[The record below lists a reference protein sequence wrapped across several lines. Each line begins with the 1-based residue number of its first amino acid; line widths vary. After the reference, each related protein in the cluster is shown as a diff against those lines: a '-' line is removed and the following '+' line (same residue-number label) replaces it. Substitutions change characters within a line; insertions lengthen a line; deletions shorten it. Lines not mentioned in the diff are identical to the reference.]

1 MIVDFESNE
10 DTSDGGK
17 FVGKCSGAVCECA
30 RDAKELVKLKNELSV
45 SALRVS
51 SAAGWLQSDG
61 LTMNTSLVDDPS
73 SRMRLRR
80 FPDMHQSSPQS

>member
-17 FVGKCSGAVCECA
+17 FVGNCSGAVCE
-30 RDAKELVKLKNELSV
+30 RRQGVSKVLKNELSV

-80 FPDMHQSSPQS
+80 FSDMHQSIPQS